1 MSHPEYRNRWR
12 STLQQSNPYSLIVN
26 EKLGAIQQQV
36 SIPKPNQK
44 RCVHLYLTNDL
55 LSCCCLPSFDHLRR
69 DCTVVDDTM
78 TAHVVQQHSSPSCS
92 THTLFGQPRSMSV
105 DDDIGVV
112 TLRSNPTG
120 CTDPHHLI
128 GVAMQPFKGAE
139 ILRSDDLLNKVQDG
153 FESPASHKAARKIQ

>member
-36 SIPKPNQK
+36 SIPKPDQK

-120 CTDPHHLI
+120 CTDPHQFVSL
-128 GVAMQPFKGAE
+128 VSR
-139 ILRSDDLLNKVQDG
+139 ILSSLPALLATLTLPPHTWVKSNVTP
-153 FESPASHKAARKIQ
+153 STVMV